1 VTSQVLEQQGH
12 RYVTVRSWPVRVT
25 ARGGAYRMTRR
36 ADGAAK
42 GAENFRLFHVWHLLV
57 GEATDFVH
65 GKPPSAIDL
74 QARSD

>member
-1 VTSQVLEQQGH
+1 
-12 RYVTVRSWPVRVT
+12 
-25 ARGGAYRMTRR
+25 MTRR

-65 GKPPSAIDL
+65 GKPPSVIDL
-74 QARSD
+74 QARSA

>member
-1 VTSQVLEQQGH
+1 
-12 RYVTVRSWPVRVT
+12 VRVT